1 MLMPIISASLNDSIL
16 DDMNKAQEALGFSG
30 RSELIR
36 AAVRMFLAEMKAQ
49 NEVTGKMNGILITS
63 HNQDTEH
70 IVTNVKHKYEDII
83 TTQIHSRL
91 ENGKC
96 LEVFIL
102 EGSAERANQMVKALQ
117 THKKIDSVKLLKA

>member
-1 MLMPIISASLNDSIL
+1 MPVISISLNDTIL
-16 DDMNKAQEALGFSG
+16 EEMEKSQDPLGFSG

-36 AAVRMFLAEMKAQ
+36 AAVRMFLAEMKTQ
-49 NEVTGKMNGILITS
+49 SELSGRINGILITS
-63 HNQDTEH
+63 HSQDTEH
-70 IVTNVKHKYEDII
+70 FVTNVKHKFEDII

-102 EGSAERANQMVKALQ
+102 EGMAERANQMVKSLQ
-117 THKKIDSVKLLKA
+117 THKNIDYVKLLKA

>member
-1 MLMPIISASLNDSIL
+1 MTIISISLNDNIL
-16 DDMNKAQEALGFSG
+16 EEMTNSQNTLGFSG

-36 AAVRMFLAEMKAQ
+36 AAVRMFITEMKTQ
-49 NEVTGKMNGILITS
+49 NELTGKINGVLITS

-70 IVTNVKHKYEDII
+70 FVTNIKHKYEDII
-83 TTQIHSRL
+83 TTQIHNRL

-102 EGSAERANQMVKALQ
+102 EGTAERARQMLKTLQ
-117 THKKIDSVKLLKA
+117 VHKKIDYVKLIRA

>member
-1 MLMPIISASLNDSIL
+1 MPVISASLNESIL
-16 DDMNKAQEALGFSG
+16 DDMNKAQQNLGFSG

-49 NEVTGKMNGILITS
+49 SEISGKIHGVLITS

-70 IVTNVKHKYEDII
+70 VVTKVKHKYEDII
-83 TTQIHSRL
+83 TTQIHNRL
-91 ENGKC
+91 ESGKC

-117 THKKIDSVKLLKA
+117 TNKKMDYVKLLKA